1 MNPRDKLF
9 KGGMSVSFGKSFAK
23 RYGNLTVG
31 EALELNK
38 KTERDCISQANDV

>member
-38 KTERDCISQANDV
+38 KAEETCAFETTAV